1 MGSSCLWIVDLWEKG
16 MELRTLFSREI
27 QESFLPSFP
36 GDGLTILC
44 GANNT
49 QSLGSQVSGPGEG
62 AAFRKSK
69 LSLC

>member
-1 MGSSCLWIVDLWEKG
+1 
-16 MELRTLFSREI
+16 MELRALFSREI